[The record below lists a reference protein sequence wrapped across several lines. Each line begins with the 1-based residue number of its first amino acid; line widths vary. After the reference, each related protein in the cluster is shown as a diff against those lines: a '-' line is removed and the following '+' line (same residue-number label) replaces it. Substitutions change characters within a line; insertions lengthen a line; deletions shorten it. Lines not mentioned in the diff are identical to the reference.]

1 MIRSI
6 RGKDVPL
13 LDVGYFRFQFLTKTS
28 ATLTFHLFVMA
39 EETSFKFSF
48 IFWNWETFTKWNYFA
63 EAGTTPLSSKR
74 LIMNIGIKF
83 RCSVGSVFGMRT
95 IQKNINAG
103 VRRLGSCGGWRTGLL
118 QSQKF
123 IFWSATWELQ
133 LKSRGASPWIPLH
146 FRSWRSDHN

>member
-1 MIRSI
+1 MYTSSTQNMSLDAGLDLRIIPPSWNSFYNLSQR
-6 RGKDVPL
+6 KKNFYFPDDPL
-13 LDVGYFRFQFLTKTS
+13 NSWQGCPSAGCWYFRFQFLTKTS
-28 ATLTFHLFVMA
+28 ATLAFHLFVMA

-83 RCSVGSVFGMRT
+83 RCSVESVFGMRT

-103 VRRLGSCGGWRTGLL
+103 V
-118 QSQKF
+118 
-123 IFWSATWELQ
+123 
-133 LKSRGASPWIPLH
+133 
-146 FRSWRSDHN
+146 